1 MAYVAW
7 IKSKKLLL
15 KVQEGTGDNL
25 LHEDIQR
32 GYVDYVLWSTFQ
44 PDYLDIDEELTFS
57 CIDSGMALYKQE
69 LIVDTFIQDTLPA
82 AYEQAVEKP
91 YLASDCELLWTEN
104 DTEQLTV
111 LKYCN
116 T

>member
-32 GYVDYVLWSTFQ
+32 GYVDYVLWSTFR
-44 PDYLDIDEELTFS
+44 PDYLDTDEELPLF
-57 CIDSGMALYKQE
+57 CVESGMALYTYE
-69 LIVDTFIQDTLPA
+69 LLADSFIQDTLPA
-82 AYEQAVEKP
+82 AYEQAVESP
-91 YLASDCELLWTEN
+91 YQASDCELLWTEC
-104 DTEQLTV
+104 DTE
-111 LKYCN
+111 
-116 T
+116 

>member
-32 GYVDYVLWSTFQ
+32 GYVDYVLWSTFR
-44 PDYLDIDEELTFS
+44 PDYLDVDEELTFS
-57 CIDSGMALYKQE
+57 CIESGMALYKHE
-69 LIVDTFIQDTLPA
+69 LTVDTFIQDSLPD
-82 AYEQAVEKP
+82 AYEQAVERP
-91 YLASDCELLWTEN
+91 YLASDCELLWTES
-104 DTEQLTV
+104 DTE
-111 LKYCN
+111 
-116 T
+116 